1 MASLNSPSWR
11 VKNLAL
17 FILAL
22 VWGVSGQDG
31 VVPVIFSPRG
41 QDGVVPVI
49 FSPGYGGSDLFLL
62 FKDAEAVPPDC
73 AGLDLPV
80 GRSFLAMPS
89 GKGIVMNNACLS
101 ALFSLPT
108 PSGIEINVE
117 HFGTFKGISSP
128 YWSLIKSFED
138 MGYSMGKTFFGA
150 PYDYRLMTRASIA
163 AGYTSS
169 LKALVERVRLETN
182 RKVVLM
188 AHSNGP
194 PTQYSFLSSMTAEWR
209 RENIAALISLSGNF
223 LGQMNGFSGFL
234 QPNGK
239 GIEVQEMEATWD
251 ASYLSCT
258 WGGYDGVKDAVLAT
272 TNYGTASET
281 NYSSSLQSVSA
292 LFDSAGKHAWSQRL
306 AQYYGDMDR
315 SVHPDVA
322 TYCLYGEGLP
332 TSYSFAFAGN
342 ILEAPAVV
350 VRDMDG
356 DDNQDIFDN
365 AFCTVWRDGLKAAGH
380 AFEAEAFKG
389 VGHMQMISDDK
400 VLTKVNDILKSL

>member
-194 PTQYSFLSSMTAEWR
+194 PTQYAFLGSMTTEWKDKY
-209 RENIAALISLSGNF
+209 IGALISLSGNY
-223 LGQMNGFSGFL
+223 LGQLNGFATFIYNKEG
-234 QPNGK
+234 GD
-239 GIEVQEMEATWD
+239 VRREMEASWD
-251 ASYLSCT
+251 ASYLSFSYGDYEQLKGT
-258 WGGYDGVKDAVLAT
+258 VLVT
-272 TNYGTASET
+272 TNYQSDAETNHTAS
-281 NYSSSLQSVSA
+281 LKSVTA
-292 LFDSAGKHAWSQRL
+292 LFDAAGKQA
-306 AQYYGDMDR
+306 
-315 SVHPDVA
+315 
-322 TYCLYGEGLP
+322 
-332 TSYSFAFAGN
+332 
-342 ILEAPAVV
+342 
-350 VRDMDG
+350 
-356 DDNQDIFDN
+356 
-365 AFCTVWRDGLKAAGH
+365 
-380 AFEAEAFKG
+380 
-389 VGHMQMISDDK
+389 
-400 VLTKVNDILKSL
+400 